1 KLSIQLHQP
10 TGKAQNGPNARRVHV
25 TYPPSSGSAAASSDM
40 ARATGRLQ
48 KSGVSS
54 SSASVIPGPNAGTMS
69 SMPYGPPLTLKKKMA
84 AIGTSPS
91 SRLRPPFRSRPL
103 CRGDELRELLHPLL
117 DRAGSVHD
125 DLELAA
131 RQPAHPAG
139 HGRAQRDDQHLPVDA
154 KRIGHREDRVDLLQ
168 SDDLKHRRR
177 AWSRWASLA

>member
-1 KLSIQLHQP
+1 MTTARPRPSASIPCPSGTSGVHGDTRAVPRP
-10 TGKAQNGPNARRVHV
+10 TSA
-25 TYPPSSGSAAASSDM
+25 SAAIGRSAAT
-40 ARATGRLQ
+40 ARTTGSVQ
-48 KSGVSS
+48 KSGGSS
-54 SSASVIPGPNAGTMS
+54 SSASFTPGPNAGTMS

-117 DRAGSVHD
+117 DRAGSIHD

-131 RQPAHPAG
+131 REPAHPAG
-139 HGRAQRDDQHLPVDA
+139 RGRAQRDDQHLPVDPE
-154 KRIGHREDRVDLLQ
+154 RIGHREDRVDLLQ

-177 AWSRWASLA
+177 AWAR

>member
-1 KLSIQLHQP
+1 
-10 TGKAQNGPNARRVHV
+10 
-25 TYPPSSGSAAASSDM
+25 M

-117 DRAGSVHD
+117 DRAGSIHD

-131 RQPAHPAG
+131 REPAHPRSEE
-139 HGRAQRDDQHLPVDA
+139 HTS
-154 KRIGHREDRVDLLQ
+154 ELQ
-168 SDDLKHRRR
+168 SRQYLVCRLLLEKKNTKKKNRPLHKTIY
-177 AWSRWASLA
+177 